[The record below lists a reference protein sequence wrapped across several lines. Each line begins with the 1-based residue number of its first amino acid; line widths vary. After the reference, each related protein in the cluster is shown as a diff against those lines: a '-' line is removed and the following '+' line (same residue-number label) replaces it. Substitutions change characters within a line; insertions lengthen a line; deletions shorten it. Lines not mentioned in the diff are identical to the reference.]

1 MTTSNVSPIDE
12 EVIFPA
18 SQQLVSTTD
27 LMGTIT
33 YANEAFCH
41 IAGYQRDE
49 LVGRPHNLVRHP
61 DMPKAAFADLW
72 QHLKA
77 GQAWRGVVKNRCKDG
92 RYYWV
97 DAYVTPIY
105 EHGKI
110 CGYQSVRCKP
120 DDALKARAAAIY
132 RQLRAAERGKASPSL
147 ARLRRPLVLP
157 AILISLLYGIAIHG
171 LAILPVLLLPLLL
184 LGGLCYPELITTPR
198 FLQQLTRRYD
208 SFSRV
213 VYAGTAPHAIAEFHQ
228 QLLQARINTI
238 LGRVDDTTLGL
249 HQMANQLDQASA
261 DANHAMQRQDE
272 QTHQIA
278 DAMQRF
284 GEATGSVGEHIRGC
298 VQQID
303 EVRGRSEQADHHL
316 EQTRDA
322 VNTLGEP
329 AQQAF
334 ATAKALS
341 EESRRIDDI
350 MVEIRGIADQTNLL
364 ALNAAI
370 ESARAGEHGR
380 GFAVVAGEVRNL
392 SSRTQEA
399 TAQIQQRIAGI
410 QQTLQ
415 QWQGMMQQ
423 NLQQTRHCSELTERG
438 SAEVQQILG
447 AMNHL
452 QLNAA
457 EIAGTMNEQE
467 AVIEQICQSLQQVAR
482 HAEDNSERLLQVSN
496 TSHELQQKAAQL
508 AGLGHTFG

>member
-1 MTTSNVSPIDE
+1 MTTSNESPIDE

-27 LMGTIT
+27 LVGTIT

-41 IAGYQRDE
+41 IAGYHRDE

-105 EHGKI
+105 EQGKI

-132 RQLRAAERGKASPSL
+132 RQLRAAERGKAPPSL

-157 AILISLLYGIAIHG
+157 AILIALLSGIAIHG
-171 LAILPVLLLPLLL
+171 LAILPALLLPLLL

-198 FLQQLTRRYD
+198 FLQRLSRRYD
-208 SFSRV
+208 SLSRV

-284 GEATGSVGEHIRGC
+284 GEATGSASEHIRGC

-322 VNTLGEP
+322 VNSLGEQ

-370 ESARAGEHGR
+370 EAARAGEQGR
-380 GFAVVAGEVRNL
+380 GFAVVADEVRSL
-392 SSRTQEA
+392 STRTHKA
-399 TAQIQQRIAGI
+399 TEQIQGSIGHI
-410 QQTLQ
+410 QHTLG
-415 QWQGMMQQ
+415 QWKEMMHH
-423 NLQQTRHCSELTERG
+423 NLDQTRSCLETTRAGSENLHQVLEEIDKITEFSTQIS
-438 SAEVQQILG
+438 SATHEQQ
-447 AMNHL
+447 
-452 QLNAA
+452 
-457 EIAGTMNEQE
+457 
-467 AVIEQICQSLQQVAR
+467 AVIEEISRNVNQISALS
-482 HAEDNSERLLQVSN
+482 HDNSIKIDGVSASSESLLVKANQLK
-496 TSHELQQKAAQL
+496 ELSR
-508 AGLGHTFG
+508 TFG